1 MATNQYGQT
10 EWDADPETAA
20 ELRRL
25 ANQEKIAA
33 AMAAKGQVPLTGQ
46 MVGNTFVGAS
56 PLQGI
61 ANLLHQYNAS
71 KATQGAEQGYKALSD
86 RKAQE
91 YASAISDY
99 KRNTVGTPEQPMGP
113 PTPEGEMGVKPA
125 FAPTPD
131 ARRQAIIEAA
141 VSTNPR
147 LSKMGQLDFQMDAR
161 KEDKAAAREDRLFQ
175 IDMAHQNNLESIKQ
189 RAAEQRISQQ
199 QLREQIDAANERNAR
214 LVASLRQPTAPIQL
228 TDAAGNVKLVD
239 QQGNLVKDLGAVGKP
254 SAGFE
259 KAGAAKKKMTSDLDT
274 AITELEKATADG
286 GLIDKSTGSGAGA
299 LVDAAAGFFGKATP
313 GSIAV
318 GQMKPI
324 FDLALKMVPRFE
336 GPQSDKDTASYKE
349 AAGELA
355 NPNAP
360 NERKKAAGKEI
371 LRLMKSRRGQF
382 IDKSIEGTDADV
394 APSANVRVVDW

>member
-1 MATNQYGQT
+1 MLI
-10 EWDADPETAA
+10 PETAA

-131 ARRQAIIEAA
+131 AR
-141 VSTNPR
+141 P
-147 LSKMGQLDFQMDAR
+147 
-161 KEDKAAAREDRLFQ
+161 
-175 IDMAHQNNLESIKQ
+175 
-189 RAAEQRISQQ
+189 
-199 QLREQIDAANERNAR
+199 
-214 LVASLRQPTAPIQL
+214 
-228 TDAAGNVKLVD
+228 
-239 QQGNLVKDLGAVGKP
+239 P
-254 SAGFE
+254 SH
-259 KAGAAKKKMTSDLDT
+259 
-274 AITELEKATADG
+274 
-286 GLIDKSTGSGAGA
+286 
-299 LVDAAAGFFGKATP
+299 
-313 GSIAV
+313 
-318 GQMKPI
+318 
-324 FDLALKMVPRFE
+324 
-336 GPQSDKDTASYKE
+336 Y
-349 AAGELA
+349 
-355 NPNAP
+355 
-360 NERKKAAGKEI
+360 
-371 LRLMKSRRGQF
+371 
-382 IDKSIEGTDADV
+382 
-394 APSANVRVVDW
+394 